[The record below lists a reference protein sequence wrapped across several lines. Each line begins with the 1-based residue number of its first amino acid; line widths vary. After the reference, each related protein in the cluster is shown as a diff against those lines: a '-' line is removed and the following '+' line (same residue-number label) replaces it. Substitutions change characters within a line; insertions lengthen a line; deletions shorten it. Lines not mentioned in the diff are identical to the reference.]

1 MWPQWC
7 VFSNLFEPPK
17 NGQPLSWSEIN
28 RSSPG
33 GPLIPTTSI
42 FAETLHPFIPS
53 ISLHPATVPQGFQLS
68 KFINLC
74 CGSHHF
80 TSPLQ
85 MVSKS
90 AGISTFQGW
99 STHGLHQSGDGRVGV
114 RFFTQ
119 HRTHQGGPHD
129 HGGYISNTEREGES
143 YIYMWF
149 TICRYIIPY
158 TESYIYKWYVYEYYI
173 GMRACIALFFQK
185 NVVKYDQYRRMFCGN
200 HQDMYL
206 DHNWRNRQQ
215 NWYNIPKWVVVWG
228 VSRSSISAT
237 VWAKTHTGWWFQP
250 RFKVSVSWDHPS
262 KIFQIGLNNGEHEK
276 MKPPTRHIVYTV
288 YTVYTNKLFLSSP
301 SMPSPPLFH

>member
-1 MWPQWC
+1 
-7 VFSNLFEPPK
+7 
-17 NGQPLSWSEIN
+17 
-28 RSSPG
+28 
-33 GPLIPTTSI
+33 
-42 FAETLHPFIPS
+42 
-53 ISLHPATVPQGFQLS
+53 
-68 KFINLC
+68 
-74 CGSHHF
+74 
-80 TSPLQ
+80 
-85 MVSKS
+85 
-90 AGISTFQGW
+90 
-99 STHGLHQSGDGRVGV
+99 
-114 RFFTQ
+114 
-119 HRTHQGGPHD
+119 
-129 HGGYISNTEREGES
+129 
-143 YIYMWF
+143 MWF

>member
-1 MWPQWC
+1 MKLRSTPQSEDALMIMSLIVSSPQIENSYPNSYPPPLHMARTWMDMHRLRRLHDSQYIMKNP
-7 VFSNLFEPPK
+7 FTNENSNLSNIFHNNIHRKKVESLKVRSTEEFLCQFAWLPCRFFR
-17 NGQPLSWSEIN
+17 GRRQGRQPLN
-28 RSSPG
+28 K
-33 GPLIPTTSI
+33 
-42 FAETLHPFIPS
+42 
-53 ISLHPATVPQGFQLS
+53 Q
-68 KFINLC
+68 
-74 CGSHHF
+74 
-80 TSPLQ
+80 
-85 MVSKS
+85 
-90 AGISTFQGW
+90 
-99 STHGLHQSGDGRVGV
+99 
-114 RFFTQ
+114 
-119 HRTHQGGPHD
+119 
-129 HGGYISNTEREGES
+129 YREGGREL

-288 YTVYTNKLFLSSP
+288 YTNKLFLSSP